1 MAFQPLTV
9 GLFFRPV
16 LWSKSSVIYTA
27 HETEPRVVGRHF
39 PSSRQFYL
47 PPPSFHFPIES
58 YEPPTVLSICPTDDW
73 MFAYFPGK
81 GVDGLGCVW
90 HREAQVDRWTAVD
103 SFTYPVGAGVVT
115 ATWTCSHREVRAIYT
130 LHSSALSHARNSGL
144 CLIPARQVAY
154 LHSALRHLTEARC

>member
-1 MAFQPLTV
+1 MLRFVLGTHQLRQAQGAASREDVARNADFSLRLLVRYQFFGVSSHSSMVALDECIRSDSTIAAMAQTSAVSLMAVAT
-9 GLFFRPV
+9 GG
-16 LWSKSSVIYTA
+16 S
-27 HETEPRVVGRHF
+27 G
-39 PSSRQFYL
+39 
-47 PPPSFHFPIES
+47 
-58 YEPPTVLSICPTDDW
+58 
-73 MFAYFPGK
+73 G
-81 GVDGLGCVW
+81 VW